1 MLSVNNSKRFTF
13 VNGSHMSASRNF
25 LWLFIKFSSISISL
39 SLMMPDYFAYL
50 CIVVKI
56 ATIDELD
63 EVVDL
68 KMSIAYHIFGSY

>member
-1 MLSVNNSKRFTF
+1 
-13 VNGSHMSASRNF
+13 
-25 LWLFIKFSSISISL
+25 
-39 SLMMPDYFAYL
+39 MMPDYFAL
-50 CIVVKI
+50 

>member
-1 MLSVNNSKRFTF
+1 
-13 VNGSHMSASRNF
+13 
-25 LWLFIKFSSISISL
+25 
-39 SLMMPDYFAYL
+39 MMPNYFTYL

>member
-1 MLSVNNSKRFTF
+1 MAVFQIFINFNFIISDDAGLLRIF
-13 VNGSHMSASRNF
+13 V
-25 LWLFIKFSSISISL
+25 
-39 SLMMPDYFAYL
+39 Y
-50 CIVVKI
+50 KI